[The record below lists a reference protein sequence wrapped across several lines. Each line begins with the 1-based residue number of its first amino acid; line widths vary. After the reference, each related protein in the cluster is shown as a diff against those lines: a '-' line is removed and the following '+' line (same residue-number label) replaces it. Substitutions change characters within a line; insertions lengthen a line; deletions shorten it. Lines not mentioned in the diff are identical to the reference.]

1 MSKES
6 TDIVG
11 KIMAFEQGELAN
23 EEVYALFQF
32 LLDSG
37 MIHSLQG
44 SYQRMAEELNVPV
57 IIISQLS
64 RDVEKR
70 RNKRPMLSDIR
81 DFEPLEVYSDIITMI
96 YRDEYYNPETEDRG
110 IAEIITC
117 KHRNGPLGTVKLLF
131 EPQFTR
137 YRDLAA

>member
-1 MSKES
+1 MSKQS

-44 SYQRMAEELNVPV
+44 SYQRMAEEL
-57 IIISQLS
+57 ILAGK
-64 RDVEKR
+64 VEMPR
-70 RNKRPMLSDIR
+70 
-81 DFEPLEVYSDIITMI
+81 
-96 YRDEYYNPETEDRG
+96 YN
-110 IAEIITC
+110 
-117 KHRNGPLGTVKLLF
+117 H
-131 EPQFTR
+131 
-137 YRDLAA
+137 

>member
-11 KIMAFEQGELAN
+11 KIMAFEQGELDN

-44 SYQRMAEELNVPV
+44 SYQRMAEDLLLAGV
-57 IIISQLS
+57 IQMPNQ
-64 RDVEKR
+64 R
-70 RNKRPMLSDIR
+70 
-81 DFEPLEVYSDIITMI
+81 
-96 YRDEYYNPETEDRG
+96 
-110 IAEIITC
+110 
-117 KHRNGPLGTVKLLF
+117 H
-131 EPQFTR
+131 
-137 YRDLAA
+137 